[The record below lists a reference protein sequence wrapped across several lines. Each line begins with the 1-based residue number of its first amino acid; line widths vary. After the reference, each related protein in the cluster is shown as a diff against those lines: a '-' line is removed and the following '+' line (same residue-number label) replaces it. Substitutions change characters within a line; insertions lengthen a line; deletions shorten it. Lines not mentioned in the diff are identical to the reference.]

1 LGHRR
6 QHLGEAAT
14 GPMDP
19 KLLDLTLG
27 VKIPVTPGSKPVFSR
42 GKLGEKLHRPS
53 GSFDL
58 GDPLGR
64 RMSNEYNSLH
74 DPHLQAYHQRKDNV
88 QWLKRQ
94 GLVTSDGNVVCSLKE
109 FNQYRQYRTTL
120 KLEAEKASIREQ
132 SVAELTGSQRSL
144 RVEIADLR
152 AAAANTSSINEALA
166 VEKVQLNN
174 LVLQLEQENE
184 VVSEKVAELERARVC
199 EQEQLSWC
207 ERTKAELCAEK
218 AQLEQLLQEA
228 EEQQEGLRVQLRRL
242 AEEKEETQEQLS
254 EVSRQQESAST
265 GLEQL
270 RQESS
275 RQGLALAKVCEEKE
289 VLVQEKAA
297 LELRL
302 AAVERDR
309 QGLSEQLAEARPV
322 KETLERSLFEA
333 QQRVS
338 QLEIARSQLEMR
350 LHIGTQAKEVIQGE
364 VKCLQR
370 ELEAERSLLRQERE
384 NAAQQLLRREQQH
397 DDTLRLRQS
406 DHEAE
411 IQRLLQD
418 LARAREGHQSELQ
431 ELLERWQQE
440 KAETEREHEKQLLHM
455 EQKVAAV
462 QAQQQEEQTR
472 RENAERELGHR
483 RQHLGEA
490 ATGPMDPKLL
500 DLTLGVKISVT
511 PGSKPVFSRGKLGE
525 KLHRPSGSFDLG
537 DPLGRRMSN
546 EYNSLHD
553 PHLQAYHQRKDNVQW
568 LKRQGLVTSDGNVVC
583 SLKEFNQYRQY
594 RTTLKLEAEKASIR
608 EQLGHRRQHLGEAA
622 TGPMDPKLLDLTLGV
637 KIPVTPGSKPV
648 FSRGKLGEKLHRP
661 SGSFDLG
668 DPLGRRMSNEYNSL
682 HDPHLQ
688 AYHQRKDNVQWLK
701 RQGLVTS
708 DGNVVCS
715 LKEFNQYR
723 QYRTMLKL
731 EAEKA
736 SIREQRFV
744 RAEGRAHEAFW
755 SCARELLPS
764 NLWRPGEEGAS
775 GQSVA
780 ELTGSQES
788 LSVEI
793 ADLRAA
799 AANTSSINE
808 ALAVEKVQLNN
819 LVLQLEQENEVV
831 SEKVAELERARVCEQ
846 EQLSWCER
854 TKAELCAEKAQLEQ
868 LLQEAEEQQEGL
880 RVQLRRLAEEKEET
894 QEQLSEVSRQQESAS
909 TGLEQLCQESSRQG
923 LALAKVCEEKEVL
936 VQEKAALEL
945 RLAAVERDRQ
955 GLSEQLAEARP
966 VKETL
971 ERSLFEAQ
979 QRVSQLEI
987 ARSQLEMRL
996 HIGTQ
1001 AKEVI
1006 QGEVKCLQRE
1016 LEAERSLLRQER
1028 ENAAQQLLRREQ
1040 QHDDTLRLRQSDH
1053 EAEIQRLLQDLL
1065 GHRRQHLGEAATG
1078 PMDPKL
1084 LDLTLGVK
1092 IPVTPSSKPVFSR
1105 GKLGEKLHRPSG
1117 SFDLGDPLGR
1127 RMSNEYNSL
1136 HDPHLQAY
1144 HQRKDNVQWLKRQGL
1159 VTSDGNVVCSLKE
1172 FNQYRQYRTTLKLEA
1187 EKASIREQLGHRR
1200 QHLGEAATGPMD
1212 PKLLDLTLGVK
1223 IPVTPGSKPVFS
1235 RGKLGEKL
1243 HRPSGSFDLGDPL
1256 GRRMSNEYNSL
1267 HDPHLQAYH
1276 QRKDNVQWLKRQGLV
1291 TSDGNVVCSL
1301 KEFNQ
1306 YRQYRTM
1313 LKLEAKKASIREQE
1327 KPPRHLPKLEHA
1339 PKLTGEMDTS
1349 RLGQR
1354 LLLPQKPSCPPPPKG
1369 ENNSMKWGRRL
1380 SVHAALGKGQ
1390 SPPQPEL
1397 GHKGAAGALTAAE
1410 PPENS
1415 LLRRRQQIE
1424 QVAEELI
1431 APVLESWEKRFPSG
1445 QAETAASDKAP
1456 SRALLDR
1463 LAREVIDC
1471 ICCTLEAFV
1480 TCQCEQG
1487 DLCQYS
1493 GILELLREELYK
1505 NSRSHRRSPAEG
1517 QAWMKAKDSPGQLKS
1532 KAWSPG
1538 NEQDR
1543 PPKEME
1549 RRAVPLRMRS
1559 PARARS
1565 SPDCSQPVGGEPQQP
1580 RQQRGR

>member
-1 LGHRR
+1 MCRVSHSGTADLAVAPELGHRR

-109 FNQYRQYRTTL
+109 FNQYRQYRTML

-174 LVLQLEQENE
+174 LVLQVEQENE

-350 LHIGTQAKEVIQGE
+350 LHIVTQAKEVIQGE

-406 DHEAE
+406 GHEAE

-440 KAETEREHEKQLLHM
+440 KAETEREHEKQLLDM

-472 RENAERELGHR
+472 RENAERE
-483 RQHLGEA
+483 
-490 ATGPMDPKLL
+490 
-500 DLTLGVKISVT
+500 
-511 PGSKPVFSRGKLGE
+511 
-525 KLHRPSGSFDLG
+525 
-537 DPLGRRMSN
+537 
-546 EYNSLHD
+546 
-553 PHLQAYHQRKDNVQW
+553 
-568 LKRQGLVTSDGNVVC
+568 
-583 SLKEFNQYRQY
+583 
-594 RTTLKLEAEKASIR
+594 
-608 EQLGHRRQHLGEAA
+608 LGHRRQHLGEAA

-701 RQGLVTS
+701 RQGLV
-708 DGNVVCS
+708 
-715 LKEFNQYR
+715 
-723 QYRTMLKL
+723 
-731 EAEKA
+731 A
-736 SIREQRFV
+736 
-744 RAEGRAHEAFW
+744 
-755 SCARELLPS
+755 
-764 NLWRPGEEGAS
+764 
-775 GQSVA
+775 
-780 ELTGSQES
+780 
-788 LSVEI
+788 
-793 ADLRAA
+793 
-799 AANTSSINE
+799 
-808 ALAVEKVQLNN
+808 
-819 LVLQLEQENEVV
+819 
-831 SEKVAELERARVCEQ
+831 
-846 EQLSWCER
+846 
-854 TKAELCAEKAQLEQ
+854 
-868 LLQEAEEQQEGL
+868 
-880 RVQLRRLAEEKEET
+880 
-894 QEQLSEVSRQQESAS
+894 
-909 TGLEQLCQESSRQG
+909 
-923 LALAKVCEEKEVL
+923 
-936 VQEKAALEL
+936 
-945 RLAAVERDRQ
+945 
-955 GLSEQLAEARP
+955 
-966 VKETL
+966 
-971 ERSLFEAQ
+971 
-979 QRVSQLEI
+979 
-987 ARSQLEMRL
+987 
-996 HIGTQ
+996 
-1001 AKEVI
+1001 
-1006 QGEVKCLQRE
+1006 
-1016 LEAERSLLRQER
+1016 
-1028 ENAAQQLLRREQ
+1028 
-1040 QHDDTLRLRQSDH
+1040 
-1053 EAEIQRLLQDLL
+1053 
-1065 GHRRQHLGEAATG
+1065 
-1078 PMDPKL
+1078 
-1084 LDLTLGVK
+1084 
-1092 IPVTPSSKPVFSR
+1092 
-1105 GKLGEKLHRPSG
+1105 
-1117 SFDLGDPLGR
+1117 
-1127 RMSNEYNSL
+1127 
-1136 HDPHLQAY
+1136 
-1144 HQRKDNVQWLKRQGL
+1144 
-1159 VTSDGNVVCSLKE
+1159 SDGNVVCSLKE

-1187 EKASIREQLGHRR
+1187 EKASIREQ
-1200 QHLGEAATGPMD
+1200 
-1212 PKLLDLTLGVK
+1212 
-1223 IPVTPGSKPVFS
+1223 
-1235 RGKLGEKL
+1235 
-1243 HRPSGSFDLGDPL
+1243 
-1256 GRRMSNEYNSL
+1256 
-1267 HDPHLQAYH
+1267 
-1276 QRKDNVQWLKRQGLV
+1276 
-1291 TSDGNVVCSL
+1291 
-1301 KEFNQ
+1301 
-1306 YRQYRTM
+1306 
-1313 LKLEAKKASIREQE
+1313 E

-1349 RLGQR
+1349 RLGQRLLLPQKPSCLGQR

-1463 LAREVIDC
+1463 LAREVINC

-1565 SPDCSQPVGGEPQQP
+1565 SPDCGQPVGGEPQQP